1 MRFLAWAEDQ
11 GLQLLDI
18 MPGDVGLYLGQL
30 KAAPARNRNRFAPDG
45 EKPLATPT
53 KKLHLAALRGFF
65 DCLVHRHVIAINPA
79 ATARTERYQVI
90 EGKTPHIPPGQAA
103 QLLAS
108 IQTALAVQT
117 PGPPAQPPAG
127 VEVPDIVALR
137 DKAALAV
144 LVYTAARVGAVAKL
158 TLADLRHDGT
168 QYTLRFAEKGGKARE
183 IPVRHDL
190 EGLLRTYIKAADI
203 TGGPLFPSAA
213 GKTCKLTDKPMTA
226 IDICRMMKRRLK
238 DAGLPTHYSPH
249 SFRVTTITDL
259 LEQEVPLDDV
269 QYLAGHA
276 DPRTTRLYDRSHR
289 KVTRNL
295 VERISITL
303 E

>member
-1 MRFLAWAEDQ
+1 MLSGMEDQNNGMVMDMSDTRGIIPYQHGSDVAVPALRNTSRSSVPVPPIVDCAGNAARFAWREFFEASLANRHTRKNYIYAVMRFLAWAEDQ

-117 PGPPAQPPAG
+117 PGPPA
-127 VEVPDIVALR
+127 
-137 DKAALAV
+137 
-144 LVYTAARVGAVAKL
+144 
-158 TLADLRHDGT
+158 
-168 QYTLRFAEKGGKARE
+168 
-183 IPVRHDL
+183 
-190 EGLLRTYIKAADI
+190 
-203 TGGPLFPSAA
+203 AA
-213 GKTCKLTDKPMTA
+213 GGGGSA
-226 IDICRMMKRRLK
+226 
-238 DAGLPTHYSPH
+238 
-249 SFRVTTITDL
+249 
-259 LEQEVPLDDV
+259 
-269 QYLAGHA
+269 
-276 DPRTTRLYDRSHR
+276 
-289 KVTRNL
+289 
-295 VERISITL
+295 
-303 E
+303 